1 MQPLYLILAILVI
14 VGFGV
19 LFFVTFII
27 NRKTPV
33 PEGCEHIKIEEEN
46 CLLCSNSG
54 CDIKEKF
61 EYKKLKEELEKDGE
75 NK

>member
-1 MQPLYLILAILVI
+1 MQILYLVLAIALIAGLVA
-14 VGFGV
+14 
-19 LFFVTFII
+19 LFFITFVI

-54 CDIKEKF
+54 CEIKEKF
-61 EYKKLKEELEKDGE
+61 EYKKLKEELEGGE
-75 NK
+75 DK